1 LTHQRGPNLL
11 CSTPNSQIYNAPLQS
26 VKWFVFKVT
35 LIVFINALWGCGSRY
50 PRPASFNDDPHSLLD
65 TIKTRGAQVQGLSG
79 ALAVEFWE
87 ADQRIKVRQ
96 LFATQ
101 RPLKLRMDTLSPFEQ
116 PLATLVCDGE
126 RLSLFEMDKRRYL
139 TGPLTAETFERLSKL
154 RVTPQEMTALLS
166 GQVPLLNSNATTV
179 EWDDRRGLYRLTL
192 KEGDRHQVLS
202 IDPST
207 LTPVEAIYYKKE
219 EVVLKIR
226 LASYSKSEPKI
237 PQRLRIEIPDREIR
251 VDVEIKDFILN
262 PALPP
267 EAFSLPPPAGVRIE
281 EL

>member
-1 LTHQRGPNLL
+1 M
-11 CSTPNSQIYNAPLQS
+11 
-26 VKWFVFKVT
+26 
-35 LIVFINALWGCGSRY
+35 LISALWACGSRY
-50 PRPASFNDDPHSLLD
+50 PRPVSFSEDPQPLLEA
-65 TIKTRGAQVQGLSG
+65 IKARGAQVQGLSG
-79 ALAVEFWE
+79 ALAVEFWD
-87 ADQRIKVRQ
+87 ADQRVKVRQ

-154 RVTPQEMTALLS
+154 RVTPHEMTALLS
-166 GQVPLLNSNATTV
+166 GQVPLLNSSATTV

-192 KEGDRHQVLS
+192 KEEDRHQVLS
-202 IDPST
+202 IDPLT

-219 EVVLKIR
+219 ELTLKIR
-226 LASYSKSEPKI
+226 LASYSKDEPKI

-251 VDVEIKDFILN
+251 VDVKIKDFTLN